1 MLVNFW
7 KFDFLTCDLVRFFF
21 VGIFWNFLPAVV
33 FLPQVDN
40 FVIFPIFLKGI
51 NKWPL
56 FYLFIFSQEWY
67 ITCICIFII
76 PKRPHA
82 QYCVL
87 NLEPLH
93 TNRVLAYF
101 SLWLVMML
109 QMTELYFVN
118 SSGWINVGCCMYTF
132 IFIFITADT
141 SNLIAPYVC

>member
-1 MLVNFW
+1 MTWAGV
-7 KFDFLTCDLVRFFF
+7 FLLGFS
-21 VGIFWNFLPAVV
+21 GIFFLLW
-33 FLPQVDN
+33 FSYHKLTI
-40 FVIFPIFLKGI
+40 FVIFTIFLKGI

-76 PKRPHA
+76 PKTPHA
-82 QYCVL
+82 QYCLL

-118 SSGWINVGCCMYTF
+118 SSGWINVELCMYTF
-132 IFIFITADT
+132 IFNF
-141 SNLIAPYVC
+141 YHCWFF